1 MVMDVKNIIQNHKTM
16 HENQIKPFSPKTKL
30 WTPRTK
36 PWTLFQ
42 DLCILGDFSN
52 PKTKV
57 TRFLLSSFK
66 MMCECLTIKHKH
78 MLTKKK
84 PPKPCQPQRTKPQI
98 LFMTYSSFMHLKH
111 PFTCISFS
119 TLDLYFSTIEKQKIN
134 IL

>member
-1 MVMDVKNIIQNHKTM
+1 MVMDGKNIIKNHKTM
-16 HENQIKPFSPKTKL
+16 HENQIKPFSPKTQL

-42 DLCILGDFSN
+42 DLYILGDFSN

-78 MLTKKK
+78 M
-84 PPKPCQPQRTKPQI
+84 PKNPQNRANHKEQNPKI
-98 LFMTYSSFMHLKH
+98 LFMTYSSFMHTKQLLHAYLFQLLIYIFQPLKN
-111 PFTCISFS
+111 
-119 TLDLYFSTIEKQKIN
+119 KI
-134 IL
+134 